1 VLHVGLTGGLAS
13 GKSEVARRLTELGAV
28 VFDADRIVAEM
39 YGPGAPGS
47 EAARELFGEA
57 VLDASGRV
65 DRARIAAIVFADP
78 RRRHELEARIHPL
91 VVRETE
97 RRFEEAEKRGVRVGV
112 AEASQLL
119 ESGME
124 GRFDRVL
131 LVVAPETQRIRRWE
145 QKGGDPDDGRWSRA
159 GEVPGGAAA
168 TARPS
173 GRSKSIS
180 RARFP
185 AGVPRR
191 PVPATMCAIPLA
203 SIRHTTRPRRSRP
216 RSEIRSSPER
226 LNAIP
231 IG

>member
-145 QKGGDPDDGRWSRA
+145 QKGGDPDDGRRRIAAQISPVAAFDRA
-159 GEVPGGAAA
+159 TDVIANDGTLDELRAKVDEVWKRWTGSANGR
-168 TARPS
+168 TSEPS
-173 GRSKSIS
+173 DQPKG
-180 RARFP
+180 
-185 AGVPRR
+185 PR
-191 PVPATMCAIPLA
+191 
-203 SIRHTTRPRRSRP
+203 
-216 RSEIRSSPER
+216 
-226 LNAIP
+226 
-231 IG
+231 